1 MAAKKKAPSRKAPA
15 RKKPRKSAVRKSQDT
30 LIAAEYAR
38 LDREIAKKRG
48 SLKGL
53 AEYGGNKCF
62 FSVGGVTT
70 PSDDFP
76 ASRNGWRS
84 AVQLAYKNTSPRG
97 AMFIDMRCSDTPR
110 GGGIPMAQCYW
121 NSELKRAS
129 CGLEGSDGPAKNVSG
144 KPSPREDTSL
154 AGLNC
159 KTPVKVCPPRA
170 YEHNG
175 ACISVDTKRMV
186 RPVTRCPE
194 KAMSAAAKKARAKF
208 MEG

>member
-1 MAAKKKAPSRKAPA
+1 MAAKKKAPSRKSAA
-15 RKKPRKSAVRKSQDT
+15 RKKT
-30 LIAAEYAR
+30 
-38 LDREIAKKRG
+38 AKKSSPLRG
-48 SLKGL
+48 LS
-53 AEYGGNKCF
+53 EYGGNKCF

-129 CGLEGSDGPAKNVSG
+129 CGLEGSEGPVKNPLDTPYH
-144 KPSPREDTSL
+144 KAAALREETTL
-154 AGLNC
+154 AGLH
-159 KTPVKVCPPRA
+159 PRRVK
-170 YEHNG
+170 
-175 ACISVDTKRMV
+175 SKR
-186 RPVTRCPE
+186 
-194 KAMSAAAKKARAKF
+194 
-208 MEG
+208 